1 MRPSKRDLGQR
12 GEQLAVVHLQ
22 KHGYIIVATNWRCTL
37 GELDII
43 ARKDDTLVF
52 VEVRTRYA
60 QTTEEAFESVNPHK
74 QTRLQ
79 HLAYAYLSA
88 YDLHEMD
95 WRVDVVAVAIS
106 RSGQPVIEHVENA
119 LEW

>member
-1 MRPSKRDLGQR
+1 MPASKRDLGQR
-12 GEQLAVVHLQ
+12 GEKLAAAYLQ
-22 KHGYIIVATNWRCTL
+22 NQGYTITATNWRCTL

-52 VEVRTRYA
+52 VEVRTRNA
-60 QTTEEAFESVNPHK
+60 QTTEEAFASLSLHK
-74 QTRLQ
+74 QIRLQ
-79 HLAYAYLSA
+79 RLAYAYLSA
-88 YDLHEMD
+88 HELDEID
-95 WRVDVVAVAIS
+95 WRVDVVAVAIL